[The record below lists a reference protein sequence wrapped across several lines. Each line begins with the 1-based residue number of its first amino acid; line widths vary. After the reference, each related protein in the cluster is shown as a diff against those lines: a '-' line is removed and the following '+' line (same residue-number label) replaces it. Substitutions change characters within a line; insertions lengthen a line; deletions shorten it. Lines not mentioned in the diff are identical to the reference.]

1 MIKDTFKS
9 MSISTMGN
17 MMLTLSVARCLE
29 TILIIDLRWYDC
41 RVDPPAY
48 SEINISLIKY
58 ISFKFAGQR
67 SFLYLKYWTFQLSK
81 QNHSVLKFWGTYL
94 SVLANFWHAFEFETF
109 EGFILTQQALGSMQ
123 LLFPFVLFLLGVVKK
138 HTSF

>member
-1 MIKDTFKS
+1 MTVLVEIKYDQCTFKS

-48 SEINISLIKY
+48 SKINISLIKY
-58 ISFKFAGQR
+58 IAFK
-67 SFLYLKYWTFQLSK
+67 SK
-81 QNHSVLKFWGTYL
+81 K
-94 SVLANFWHAFEFETF
+94 
-109 EGFILTQQALGSMQ
+109 
-123 LLFPFVLFLLGVVKK
+123 
-138 HTSF
+138 